1 MSKVYRLLILLILI
15 MSLSACSLPWKKKAA
30 NNLIVPNNLAGT
42 EEVSEE
48 TPTTSQIRKFANYEE
63 LATFLKESAV
73 NQNLSSVRLNKE
85 LMMASPATA
94 GDLTLSSPED
104 GVVDYSKTN
113 NQVSGVDEADIIK
126 TDGEYI
132 YALVRQELKI
142 IKANP
147 AEQAEVVGMISFK
160 SRPQGMFIGE
170 NSLAVFGADE
180 EVRTADIY
188 KVLRRRDSYT
198 FLQVFDL
205 SDRRNPKLVRDL
217 KFEGSYTDARLVGD
231 YAYLFTSSAAAYFEN
246 EPVIPNVLDNGQI
259 LGTDCSNGNRCYA
272 PDVYYFDI
280 PYESYN
286 FTNVTAVNIKDHSEN
301 LSGQSYL
308 MSQGQNLYVSE
319 KNIYITY
326 TQYLN
331 EYDFEQTVRRDLVF
345 SRLDASDQEKIGEI
359 DAAPSYIL
367 NKEEKKM
374 KAGMIIDRYISNL
387 GGEEG
392 KSLNAEIETALKNKL
407 IESAKDMEKTVIHK
421 IGIRGSSVEYRGLGT
436 VSGRVLNQFSMDEHD
451 TYFRIATTRSE
462 LWSRFSENNK
472 KSYNNVYILNNEL
485 KLIGGLENLALDE
498 VIYAARFMGD
508 RLYLVTFKQTDP
520 LYVISLAD
528 PLKPSVLGSVKIPG
542 YSTYLHPAD
551 QEGSKLIGFGRNV
564 EVDSDGNTKVTSLKL
579 SLFDFSD
586 LKAPKELD
594 SFLIGD
600 STSDSIALYDHKA
613 FLYSADKN
621 LLVIPAVFR
630 ANNEI
635 TFGGS
640 LIFGLENNKLSL
652 KGRIDHSN
660 GGQQSAPDFWNSY
673 SYYDNTVKRS
683 LYINNNLYTFS
694 NRFLKVNNL
703 TDLSAVKDIVL
714 TEVKEN
720 DVPAPILNDGASG
733 EQSIPPTS
741 EPVSDNQPPI
751 NEPGDPEAVSP
762 TPPVSAVPSH
772 EQAVNNNDSSTST
785 NDYESNES
793 LGTDGQA
800 ATSNESSDPESSPDL
815 GM

>member
-1 MSKVYRLLILLILI
+1 M
-15 MSLSACSLPWKKKAA
+15 PWKKKAA
-30 NNLIVPNNLAGT
+30 NNIIPDNLASE
-42 EEVSEE
+42 EEVVEE
-48 TPTTSQIRKFANYEE
+48 KPVTSQIKKFTSYEE
-63 LATFLKESAV
+63 LANFLRDNAV
-73 NQNLSSVRLNKE
+73 NQNMSLTRMNKE
-85 LMMASPATA
+85 LMIASPAA
-94 GDLTLSSPED
+94 SSDMALSAPEA

-132 YALVRQELKI
+132 YSLVRQELKI

-147 AEQAEVVGMISFK
+147 AEQAEVVSVINFK
-160 SRPQGMFIGE
+160 SRPQGLFIGE
-170 NSLAVFGADE
+170 NSLVVFGADD

-198 FLQVFDL
+198 FFQVFDL
-205 SDRRNPKLVRDL
+205 TDKGNPKLVRDL

-231 YAYLFTSSAAAYFEN
+231 YAYLFTTSEAAYFEN
-246 EPVIPNVLDNGQI
+246 EPVIPNVLESGQI
-259 LGTDCSNGNRCYA
+259 LGSDCSNGSRCYA

-286 FTNVTAVNIKDHSEN
+286 FTNVTAINIKDHVEN

-345 SRLDASDQEKIGEI
+345 SRLDASDQGKIGEI
-359 DAAPSYIL
+359 DSAPSYIL

-374 KAGMIIDRYISNL
+374 KAGMIIDRYINSL
-387 GGEEG
+387 GEEDR
-392 KSLNAEIETALKNKL
+392 KLLNTEIETALKNKL
-407 IESAKDMEKTVIHK
+407 LESAKDMEKTVIHK
-421 IGIRGSSVEYRGLGT
+421 IGIKGNSVEYRGLGT

-528 PLKPSVLGSVKIPG
+528 PLKPSVLGSIKIPG
-542 YSTYLHPAD
+542 YSTYLHPVDA
-551 QEGSKLIGFGRNV
+551 EGSKLIGFGRNV

-600 STSDSIALYDHKA
+600 STSDSIALYDHRA

-630 ANNEI
+630 NNNEI

-640 LIFGLENNKLSL
+640 LVFRMENNKLSL
-652 KGRIDHSN
+652 SGRIDHSN
-660 GGQQSAPDFWNSY
+660 GGQQSALDFWNSY
-673 SYYDNTVKRS
+673 SYYDNTVKRN
-683 LYINNNLYTFS
+683 LYIGNNLFTFS
-694 NRFLKVNNL
+694 NRFLKINSL
-703 TDLSAVKDIVL
+703 TDISPVKDIVL
-714 TEVKEN
+714 TDVKES
-720 DVPAPILNDGASG
+720 DVPVATPASETTSSEELVTPSPAGSLPGGQAPADNPSTPETSTPAS
-733 EQSIPPTS
+733 EVPAQDQTIEDNNSADASQADSSSSSLETSATSS
-741 EPVSDNQPPI
+741 EPSD
-751 NEPGDPEAVSP
+751 
-762 TPPVSAVPSH
+762 H
-772 EQAVNNNDSSTST
+772 
-785 NDYESNES
+785 
-793 LGTDGQA
+793 
-800 ATSNESSDPESSPDL
+800 ESSPDL
-815 GM
+815 GI